1 MNVFIPQPL
10 ISYTDERCVTA
21 TGDSVD
27 EVLHDLDSRFTG
39 IRFRI
44 VDEQNNVRPHVRIFV
59 DGEQEFSVLRILSGK
74 EELVIV
80 QALSGG

>member
-10 ISYTDERCVTA
+10 ISYTDERIVTA

-27 EVLHDLDSRFTG
+27 EVLHDLDNQFTG

-59 DGEQEFSVLRILSGK
+59 DGEQEFSLQGNLSGK

-80 QALSGG
+80 QALSGV

>member
-10 ISYTDERCVTA
+10 ISYTDERMVTA

-27 EVLHDLDSRFTG
+27 EVLHDLDNQFTG

-59 DGEQEFSVLRILSGK
+59 DGEQEFSLQRNLSGK